1 MGDNMGSTSDVTP
14 SDGLP
19 LVGDIG
25 KWLLDNEQ
33 VIEAWAAVDT
43 DWVEL
48 VVSSPA
54 GKQKFKLPGG
64 TWFVFRADVVVDFSG
79 IASLIRRSER
89 EERGRLEHE
98 GAKHEGAKA
107 RREDCA

>member
-1 MGDNMGSTSDVTP
+1 MGNTSDVTP

-43 DWVEL
+43 DWMKL

-54 GKQKFKLPGG
+54 GKQEFKLPGG
-64 TWFVFRADVVVDFSG
+64 TWFVFRAEVVVDFAG
-79 IASLIRRSER
+79 IAALIRRSER
-89 EERGRLEHE
+89 GSLEHGRLEHE
-98 GAKHEGAKA
+98 GAK
-107 RREDCA
+107 